1 MTSLKKM
8 SKAINYALNRPEL
21 YDDEEYAKLK
31 KQAHEIKKL
40 RQRIINDEKAYRGFG
55 YTYAPFEPE
64 ITSET
69 DLGDATSGTDDGVYS
84 EGEQPIESGE
94 PERSGTTE
102 VLHQA

>member
-55 YTYAPFEPE
+55 YKYAPFEPE

-69 DLGDATSGTDDGVYS
+69 DLSDATSGTDDGVYS
-84 EGEQPIESGE
+84 EGEQPSESGE
-94 PERSGTTE
+94 PERSGSIE